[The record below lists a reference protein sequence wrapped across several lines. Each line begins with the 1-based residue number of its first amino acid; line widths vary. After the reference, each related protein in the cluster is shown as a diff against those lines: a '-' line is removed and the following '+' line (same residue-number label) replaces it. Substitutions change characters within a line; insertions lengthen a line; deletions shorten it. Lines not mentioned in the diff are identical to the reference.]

1 MCRRPPA
8 QPAGAVCH
16 RRRPPAFQL
25 AGLLGA
31 VLLLTSTG
39 AIRRAGDG
47 RGVIGPAVVSAAVP
61 PPGLPSLIGGRRS
74 ARTTAS
80 RAPPRGGAAASTATA
95 STATTFAGLDA
106 ATLRSLGVDESDLGE
121 LFVDDEADGEFASS
135 PARRRRQR
143 SAVAEVEE
151 EEEMD
156 DDDDED
162 EYEEYDSDSSAEEDS
177 DGESD
182 ESDGGDLEEAGDE
195 EEYDFEEY
203 EDYEDEE
210 SDAEEEEE
218 DVDVGEEWWRNPLGK
233 YQDGDEGGG
242 DEYEEV
248 EESEDEEYDDEPAQ
262 RQGGQRS
269 SAGKAKSRS
278 RSGKKPR
285 AASARG
291 KRPSKAGRGKLP
303 SFGITSLKGATTLSA
318 LTKRRSRAKTKKS
331 SAGSSMTTSWNVP
344 TPLGSVRVQLPAG
357 VPLGP
362 LTTVIGAIGTFV
374 TNASPTVPIILSLAM
389 ANFFLGLVRH
399 ARPQQPPSEEEE
411 EYVDQH
417 GYQQY
422 NDGYEDEVDENYGWE
437 QQQQR
442 QQEQEQ
448 EYDEDVPME
457 EDGGLDAYQQQQ
469 DQYPEE
475 DAAESAARGP
485 NVLARLA
492 SSMPKV
498 PSLFGR
504 GDGRTE
510 RRIRRN
516 RKRSLQR
523 DDEVRALYE
532 RAEAAEAERDTIEH
546 GYELSSRQLQGQ
558 QQQLQALGKT
568 NAYLKAQLR
577 DIQRSSESAVLAE
590 RKKADEEMARVRESL
605 VDVLER
611 ERRLMRAQMM
621 KASDRLRTLMEDEAD
636 ALSEDDGPEF
646 AK

>member
-1 MCRRPPA
+1 
-8 QPAGAVCH
+8 
-16 RRRPPAFQL
+16 
-25 AGLLGA
+25 
-31 VLLLTSTG
+31 
-39 AIRRAGDG
+39 
-47 RGVIGPAVVSAAVP
+47 
-61 PPGLPSLIGGRRS
+61 LIGGRRS

-95 STATTFAGLDA
+95 TFAGLDA

-233 YQDGDEGGG
+233 YQDDEGGG
-242 DEYEEV
+242 DEYEV
-248 EESEDEEYDDEPAQ
+248 EESEDEEYDDDDDEPAQ

-269 SAGKAKSRS
+269 SASRAKSK
-278 RSGKKPR
+278 SGKKPR

-362 LTTVIGAIGTFV
+362 LTTVIGAVGTFV